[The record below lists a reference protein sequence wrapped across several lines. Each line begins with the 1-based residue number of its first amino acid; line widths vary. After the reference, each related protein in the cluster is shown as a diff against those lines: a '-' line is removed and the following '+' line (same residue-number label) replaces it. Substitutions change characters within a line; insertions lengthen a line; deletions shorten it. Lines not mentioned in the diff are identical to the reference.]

1 MKFVL
6 LTYDGHGLPIA
17 FKLQQ
22 ERWDVIVGQAVELFH
37 ITKEKPELKTFSY
50 YSQINYPQNI

>member
-17 FKLQQ
+17 LKLQQ
-22 ERWDVIVGQAVELFH
+22 EGWDVIVGQAKELDYLP
-37 ITKEKPELKTFSY
+37 KEKEEVKETS
-50 YSQINYPQNI
+50 S